1 MLDKGGISI
10 TDFPLALGSRKAGQ
24 STAAEGGWVRLGQ
37 AGPDQVRKDHGVSWT
52 SETGTLCPS
61 LQEPTLWEVFPSYS
75 NLFDHGIFKVLFVV
89 VVVA

>member
-10 TDFPLALGSRKAGQ
+10 TDFPLASGSRKARR

-37 AGPDQVRKDHGVSWT
+37 AGPDQVRKDHGVSRT
-52 SETGTLCPS
+52 SETLGPS

-75 NLFDHGIFKVLFVV
+75 SLFDHGIFKVLFVV
-89 VVVA
+89 VVA